1 MNIKK
6 NLKEYWRVFW
16 TDAYDDAQK
25 DQNMQGVQIALLL
38 MTVFSLIMSAMN
50 IANGNT
56 HMLITSS
63 ALFVL
68 FFITSFLCR
77 KPKGRAPAIV
87 VCVLAVMVI
96 FSYYVLSG
104 ESNGFAILWTVLAPI
119 FLMAAVGVRAGTFV
133 GFYFELLLVV
143 LFWTPL
149 RRSMEVYYSSTFM
162 NRYPVLYLC
171 LLIVSMAIMISRKQQ
186 QIQINNHREELK
198 EAVRDERDQVKR
210 ITFQTIAAI
219 TGIVDAKDQYT
230 DEHSI
235 RVAMYSS
242 MIAEELGWSRED
254 VDSLYYAALLHDIGK
269 VGIRDDIL
277 NKSGSLDD
285 EEFRAMKA
293 HTTIGAKILNELTVL
308 KGANEG
314 ALYHHEK
321 YDGSG
326 YPFGLKGE
334 AIPMI
339 ARIIC
344 LADSFD
350 AMNTKR
356 SYKEKYEENYI
367 LDEIR
372 GGRGKHFDPDVTDA
386 FLRCVENHTIV
397 LTKKNR
403 R

>member
-1 MNIKK
+1 MKIGKTA
-6 NLKEYWRVFW
+6 KEYWEVFW
-16 TDAYDDAQK
+16 ADVYDDAQK
-25 DQNMQGVQIALLL
+25 DLNMQGVQVALWLITL
-38 MTVFSLIMSAMN
+38 FSLIMSAMN

-56 HMLITSS
+56 HMLITSCV
-63 ALFVL
+63 LFVL
-68 FFITSFLCR
+68 FLATSFLCR
-77 KPKGRAPAIV
+77 KPKGRAVAIV
-87 VCVLAVMVI
+87 ICVLAVMVI

-104 ESNGFAILWTVLAPI
+104 ESNGFAVLWTVLAPM
-119 FLMAAVGVRAGTFV
+119 FLMAAVGVRVGTIV
-133 GFYFELLLVV
+133 GVYFELLLIV

-149 RRSMEVYYSSTFM
+149 RRGMAVHYTATFM

-171 LLIVSMAIMISRKQQ
+171 LLIVSLAIMITRKKQQ
-186 QIQINNHREELK
+186 RQINYHRDDLEK
-198 EAVRDERDQVKR
+198 AVRDERNNVKG
-210 ITFQTIAAI
+210 ITFQTIAVI

-230 DEHSI
+230 DQHSV
-235 RVAMYSS
+235 RVAQYSS
-242 MIAEELGWSRED
+242 MIAEELGWDREE
-254 VDSLYYAALLHDIGK
+254 VDGVYYAALLHDIGK

-277 NKSGSLDD
+277 NKSGSLDA
-285 EEFRAMKA
+285 EEFQAMKA
-293 HTTIGAKILNELTVL
+293 HTTIGAKILSELTFL
-308 KGANEG
+308 KGASEG

-334 AIPMI
+334 DIPMM

-356 SYKEKYEENYI
+356 SYKEKYDENYI

-386 FLRCVENHTIV
+386 FLRCVKNHTIV
-397 LTKKNR
+397 ITRKKH
-403 R
+403 